1 MAFGSL
7 GGNEDNQPMAE
18 INMVPMI
25 DVMLVLL
32 IIFIVTAPLLTH
44 AVKLELPR
52 ASSSPNLTP
61 QSVQVAIDA
70 AGKIFWNGEEV
81 DKGALQQRLQTA
93 STEAVEPEI
102 HLSID
107 RTTAFEKVA
116 EVMSMASSLGLSKLA
131 FVTDPTPAPK

>member
-7 GGNEDNQPMAE
+7 GGNQDNQPMAE

-44 AVKLELPR
+44 SVKIELPR
-52 ASSSPNLTP
+52 ASSAAN
-61 QSVQVAIDA
+61 VASHPIQLGIDSE
-70 AGKIFWNGEEV
+70 GRIFWNGEEV

-93 STEAVEPEI
+93 AALPEEPEL

-107 RTTAFEKVA
+107 RTTPYEKVA
-116 EVMSMASSLGLSKLA
+116 EVMAMASTQGLSKLA
-131 FVTDPTPAPK
+131 FVTNPAKAQP

>member
-52 ASSSPNLTP
+52 ASSSPNITP
-61 QSVQVAIDA
+61 QSVQVAIDSS
-70 AGKIFWNGEEV
+70 GKIFWNGEEV

-107 RTTAFEKVA
+107 RSTAFEKVA

-131 FVTDPTPAPK
+131 FVTDPTQAAK